1 MEKHFVTFLSP
12 GSFVSEETTK
22 PIESWNIDTAIEMSK
37 NIKERYGAL
46 PYGFRFSTRAREDYE
61 LDSKETERSGM
72 YYLGGEVL
80 TLEEVKAKNDPDDRI
95 LISNM
100 ECNKWDRIIVNTNS
114 YKTTQPLGPKD
125 IVLESDYWGF

>member
-100 ECNKWDRIIVNTNS
+100 ECNDWDRIIVNTNS
-114 YKTTQPLGPKD
+114 YKVTQPLESED
-125 IVLESDYWGF
+125 IVLNIDLYNL